1 MPARLAFSH
10 SLGFT
15 LLLLPW
21 LEPISSSARERER
34 EREREPGVF
43 DETMTEEDM
52 EASEYSSVSAAI
64 VLRV

>member
-15 LLLLPW
+15 LLLPW
-21 LEPISSSARERER
+21 LEPISSFA
-34 EREREPGVF
+34 REREPGVI
-43 DETMTEEDM
+43 DERRTEESR
-52 EASEYSSVSAAI
+52 EAPEDSSVSAAI

>member
-15 LLLLPW
+15 LLLPW
-21 LEPISSSARERER
+21 LEPISSFAREW
-34 EREREPGVF
+34 REREPGVF
-43 DETMTEEDM
+43 DDTRTEEDM

>member
-15 LLLLPW
+15 SLLPW
-21 LEPISSSARERER
+21 LEPISSFA
-34 EREREPGVF
+34 REREPGVF
-43 DETMTEEDM
+43 DERRTEESRA
-52 EASEYSSVSAAI
+52 ASEYSSVSAAI

>member
-1 MPARLAFSH
+1 
-10 SLGFT
+10 

-21 LEPISSSARERER
+21 LEPISSSARER

-64 VLRV
+64 CPARVERVRT